1 MTPVRLP
8 AGPGRPLAGARPG
21 PGLDLTVSRPA
32 PVGPLLMAGDKEFL
46 PRLDLGR
53 VAVDRLNGASDA
65 AGVHRGQVMAI
76 DGLDAV
82 PAPAYRDKGELLP
95 RLEHDRVAVD
105 HVYVPPAAAHGR
117 QPVPVAGHDAV
128 VGTRGAVVDF
138 DHGEGLPGA
147 GVKAVGLDHVGSPP
161 AAVDRRQIVP
171 VEGLDGAGR

>member
-1 MTPVRLP
+1 MIEEASWWPGRARADYLLP
-8 AGPGRPLAGARPG
+8 ASRPRTALAGARPG
-21 PGLDLTVSRPA
+21 PGLDLTVSWPA

-95 RLEHDRVAVD
+95 RDRKSTRLNSSHSSISYAV
-105 HVYVPPAAAHGR
+105 
-117 QPVPVAGHDAV
+117 
-128 VGTRGAVVDF
+128 
-138 DHGEGLPGA
+138 
-147 GVKAVGLDHVGSPP
+147 
-161 AAVDRRQIVP
+161 
-171 VEGLDGAGR
+171 